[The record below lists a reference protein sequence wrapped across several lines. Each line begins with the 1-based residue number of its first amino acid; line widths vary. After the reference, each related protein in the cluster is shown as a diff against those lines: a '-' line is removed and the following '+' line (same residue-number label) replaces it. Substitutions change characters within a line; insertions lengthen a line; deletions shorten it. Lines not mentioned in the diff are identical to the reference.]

1 MSKVKDK
8 LIDQITSLNDEDL
21 LESISSMLSQ
31 LSADGTIELSEEM
44 QQELE
49 NRSTEIKKGNFITN
63 EDMIKRFNKW
73 NWKQFGR

>member
-49 NRSTEIKKGNFITN
+49 NRSTEIKKGNFMTN

>member
-63 EDMIKRFNKW
+63 EDMIKRFNK
-73 NWKQFGR
+73 

>member
-49 NRSTEIKKGNFITN
+49 NRSTEIKKGNFMTN
-63 EDMIKRFNKW
+63 EDMIKRFNK
-73 NWKQFGR
+73 